1 MHLFQ
6 VLFLATVLIY
16 SFYDSTLLWLYCK
29 VVGCYFALK
38 LCYSNRSKFN
48 STRRMIQ
55 IATFGDHSGPIAHAA
70 LSLNVTKAVQYI
82 NSMKVSGRAVTLTDV
97 LLKAVGK
104 VIEENADLKGNLVF
118 GMFFPAKTANV
129 ALLVSETQVEGDTT
143 IDIDTPGKRSIPEIA
158 DQRAQKTVEMNK
170 RNASSTQ
177 GFPGFYVY
185 IPSSLL
191 SLVVSLQEFWLSVSI
206 ALGMNTKPA
215 QALLT
220 EVGYVGEMTALMS
233 PPPLFKGA
241 LVLTP
246 STVSDEVVIDER
258 DSPAIAQVIK
268 LGINFDY
275 RFISHPRSLLF
286 LQQLKTQVEGLRDLL
301 D

>member
-1 MHLFQ
+1 
-6 VLFLATVLIY
+6 
-16 SFYDSTLLWLYCK
+16 
-29 VVGCYFALK
+29 
-38 LCYSNRSKFN
+38 
-48 STRRMIQ
+48 
-55 IATFGDHSGPIAHAA
+55 
-70 LSLNVTKAVQYI
+70 
-82 NSMKVSGRAVTLTDV
+82 
-97 LLKAVGK
+97 
-104 VIEENADLKGNLVF
+104 
-118 GMFFPAKTANV
+118 
-129 ALLVSETQVEGDTT
+129 
-143 IDIDTPGKRSIPEIA
+143 
-158 DQRAQKTVEMNK
+158 
-170 RNASSTQ
+170 
-177 GFPGFYVY
+177 
-185 IPSSLL
+185 
-191 SLVVSLQEFWLSVSI
+191 
-206 ALGMNTKPA
+206 MNTKPA

>member
-6 VLFLATVLIY
+6 VLFLVSVLLY
-16 SFYDSTLLWLYCK
+16 SCYDSALLSLYWK
-29 VVGCYFALK
+29 VVAGYFALK
-38 LCYSNRSKFN
+38 FCFLNRSKFN

-55 IATFGDHSGPIAHAA
+55 IATFGDHSSPMTHAV
-70 LSLNVTKAVQYI
+70 LSVNVTKAVQYV
-82 NSMKVSGRAVTLTDV
+82 NSMKVSGRAVSLTDV

-104 VIEENADLKGNLVF
+104 VVEENTDLKGNLVF
-118 GMFFPAKTANV
+118 GLFFPSKTANV
-129 ALLVSETQVEGDTT
+129 ALLVSDSPVEGDPT
-143 IDIDTPGKRSIPEIA
+143 IHIDAPGSRSVPEIA
-158 DQRAQKTVEMNK
+158 DQRVQRTIEMNK
-170 RNASSTQ
+170 RNSSSTQ
-177 GFPGFYVY
+177 GFPGFYAY
-185 IPSSLL
+185 LPSSIL
-191 SLVVSLQEFWLSVSI
+191 SLVVSFQEFWLCVGI
-206 ALGMNTKPA
+206 ALGRTRPV

-220 EVGYVGEMTALMS
+220 EVGYVGEMMALMS

-246 STVSDEVVIDER
+246 STVAEEVVVDER

-268 LGINFDY
+268 LGVNFDY
-275 RFISHPRSLLF
+275 RYISHPRSLQF